1 MRSEAAMGNKVVVAM
16 SGGVD
21 SSVAAAL
28 LVEQGFDVTGMM
40 LKLWTGDC
48 DQAENA
54 CCTPESIA
62 QAREVASQH
71 RIPFYVI
78 DAKEAFKIN
87 VVDPFIEAYQK
98 GLTPNPCF
106 VCNQTIKW
114 GQLFNNALKMGA
126 EFLATGHYAQ
136 VQNDGNGICHL
147 LKGIDDKKDQSY
159 VLAGLT
165 QDQLSHTLLPLG
177 GLRKPEV
184 RELARKY
191 SLKVSEKEDSQDL
204 CFVGAQ
210 GYRAFLKQY
219 SNVSSKPGLIRKIT
233 GEVMGEHQGLDQ
245 FTIGQRKGIG
255 SGLGIPYYV
264 VSLDADQNEVIIGTK
279 EDLGQ
284 KVIITNPFNWI
295 SAGIENQIE
304 QVQVKIRYKANP
316 APCNFS
322 TLENGNLRIVMEK
335 AVRDATPGQIA
346 VLYNENEVLGSGV
359 IQSTERE

>member
-1 MRSEAAMGNKVVVAM
+1 MSVKVVVAM

-54 CCTPESIA
+54 CCTPESIE
-62 QAREVASQH
+62 QAREVASQL

-78 DAKEAFKIN
+78 DAKEAFKLN
-87 VVDPFIEAYQK
+87 VVDPFISAYQN
-98 GLTPNPCF
+98 GMTPNPCF

-114 GQLFNNALKMGA
+114 GQLLNNSLKMGA
-126 EFLATGHYAQ
+126 ELLATGHYAQ
-136 VQNDGNGICHL
+136 IVKNEAGVCRL
-147 LKGIDDKKDQSY
+147 AKGIDEKKDQSY
-159 VLAGLT
+159 VLAGLN
-165 QDQLSHTLLPLG
+165 QEQLRHTILPLS

-184 RELARKY
+184 RELARKF
-191 SLKVSEKEDSQDL
+191 SLRVSEKEDSQDL

-219 SNVSSKPGLIRKIT
+219 SSIESKPGVIRKVT

-245 FTIGQRKGIG
+245 FTIGQRKGLG
-255 SGLGIPYYV
+255 SGLGLPYYV
-264 VSLDADQNEVIIGTK
+264 VALDPQKNEVIIGTQ
-279 EDLGQ
+279 EELGQ
-284 KVIITNPFNWI
+284 NVIITGPFNWI
-295 SAGIENQIE
+295 SGMQEDQNRP
-304 QVQVKIRYKANP
+304 VQVKIRYKANP
-316 APCNFS
+316 AACRFS
-322 TLENGNLRIVMEK
+322 VLDDGCLKIVLDK
-335 AVRDATPGQIA
+335 PVRDATPGQIA
-346 VLYNENEVLGSGV
+346 VLYNEDEVLGSGT

>member
-1 MRSEAAMGNKVVVAM
+1 MAVKVVVAM

-48 DQAENA
+48 DLAENA

-62 QAREVASQH
+62 QAREVASQL

-78 DAKEAFKIN
+78 DAKEAFKLN
-87 VVDPFIEAYQK
+87 VVDPFISAYQN

-114 GQLFNNALKMGA
+114 GQLLTNVLKMGA
-126 EFLATGHYAQ
+126 ELLATGHYAQ
-136 VQNDGNGICHL
+136 IVKNEAGVCRL
-147 LKGIDDKKDQSY
+147 VKGIDDTKDQSY

-165 QDQLSHTLLPLG
+165 QEQLRHTILPLG

-184 RELARKY
+184 RELARKN
-191 SLKVSEKEDSQDL
+191 SLRVSEKEDSQDL

-210 GYRAFLKQY
+210 GYRAFLKQF
-219 SNVSSKPGLIRKIT
+219 SPIESKPGVIRKVN

-245 FTIGQRKGIG
+245 FTIGQRKGLG
-255 SGLGIPYYV
+255 SGLGLPYYV
-264 VSLDADQNEVIIGTK
+264 VALDPQKNEVIIGTQ
-279 EDLGQ
+279 EELGQ
-284 KVIITNPFNWI
+284 NVIITGPFNWI
-295 SAGIENQIE
+295 SGIQEDQNKP
-304 QVQVKIRYKANP
+304 VQVKIRYKANP
-316 APCNFS
+316 ATCRFS
-322 TLENGNLRIVMEK
+322 MLDDGYLKIVLDK
-335 AVRDATPGQIA
+335 PVRDATPGQIA
-346 VLYNENEVLGSGV
+346 VLYNEDEVLGSGT

>member
-1 MRSEAAMGNKVVVAM
+1 MADKVVVAM

-28 LVEQGFDVTGMM
+28 LVEQGYDVTGMM

-62 QAREVASQH
+62 QAREVASQLH
-71 RIPFYVI
+71 IPFYVI

-87 VVDPFIEAYQK
+87 VVDPFIAAYQN

-114 GQLFNNALKMGA
+114 GQLLNNALKMGA
-126 EFLATGHYAQ
+126 DLLATGHYARILKDEKGSFHLIKGS
-136 VQNDGNGICHL
+136 DG
-147 LKGIDDKKDQSY
+147 KKDQSY

-177 GLRKPEV
+177 GLTKPEV
-184 RELARKY
+184 RELARKF

-219 SNVSSKPGLIRKIT
+219 STTTSKSGVIRTLSGQI
-233 GEVMGEHQGLDQ
+233 MGEHLGLDQ
-245 FTIGQRKGIG
+245 YTIGQRKGIG

-264 VSLDADQNEVIIGTK
+264 LSLDPLKNEVIIGTQ
-279 EDLGQ
+279 EELGQ
-284 KVIITNPFNWI
+284 TIVNTGTFNWI
-295 SAGIENQIE
+295 SGIHENPQ
-304 QVQVKIRYKANP
+304 QSVQVKIRYKATP
-316 APCNFS
+316 VSCSFS
-322 TLENGNLRIVMEK
+322 TLDNGGIRIVLEK
-335 AVRDATPGQIA
+335 PIRDATPGQIA
-346 VLYNENEVLGSGV
+346 VLYNEDEVLGSGV
-359 IQSTERE
+359 IQSTEREAL

>member
-1 MRSEAAMGNKVVVAM
+1 MSTRVVVAM

-28 LVEQGFDVTGMM
+28 LVEQGYDVTGMM

-62 QAREVASQH
+62 QAREVATQLH
-71 RIPFYVI
+71 IPFYVI
-78 DAKEAFKIN
+78 DAKEAFKLK
-87 VVDPFIEAYQK
+87 VVDPFIAAYQS

-114 GQLFNNALKMGA
+114 GQLLNNTQKMGA
-126 EFLATGHYAQ
+126 ELLATGHYARILKDET
-136 VQNDGNGICHL
+136 NTCHL
-147 LKGIDDKKDQSY
+147 IKGIDGKKDQSY
-159 VLAGLT
+159 VLAGLN
-165 QDQLSHTLLPLG
+165 QEQLSHTLLPLG
-177 GLRKPEV
+177 GLTKPEV
-184 RELARKY
+184 RELARKF

-219 SNVSSKPGLIRKIT
+219 ATIEPKPGVIRKVN
-233 GEVMGEHQGLDQ
+233 GEIMGEHQGLDQ

-264 VSLDADQNEVIIGTK
+264 VALDSQKNEVIIGTQ

-284 KVIITNPFNWI
+284 RIVNTSPFNWI
-295 SAGIENQIE
+295 SGYKEINKP
-304 QVQVKIRYKANP
+304 VQVKIRYKATP
-316 APCNFS
+316 APCSFS
-322 TLENGNLRIVMEK
+322 ILEDGGVRIVLEK
-335 AVRDATPGQIA
+335 PVRDATPGQIA
-346 VLYNENEVLGSGV
+346 VLYNEDEVLGSGV
-359 IQSTERE
+359 IQSTERESL